1 MQILT
6 DFPGANIRLLS
17 REGNTFHLTPDLRVW
32 NLCSGFSRKRFCEC
46 GEIGIRDRFRF
57 YWISVQVQALSLAPY
72 RVFITNLTGL
82 AWTLDCFFA

>member
-32 NLCSGFSRKRFCEC
+32 NLCSGFSRRRFCEC

-72 RVFITNLTGL
+72 RVFITDLTGL